1 MCLRHT
7 SATRARRGSE
17 RGNCATRTTRSCL
30 PPLTLSNW
38 TCLLDRPVGQN
49 GATMWQRLG
58 LVGAVLAT
66 MEEGSKGRTL
76 IVVTHQPIAWLD
88 EHVEV

>member
-1 MCLRHT
+1 
-7 SATRARRGSE
+7 
-17 RGNCATRTTRSCL
+17 
-30 PPLTLSNW
+30 
-38 TCLLDRPVGQN
+38 
-49 GATMWQRLG
+49 MWQRLG

-66 MEEGSKGRTL
+66 MERGSKGRTL